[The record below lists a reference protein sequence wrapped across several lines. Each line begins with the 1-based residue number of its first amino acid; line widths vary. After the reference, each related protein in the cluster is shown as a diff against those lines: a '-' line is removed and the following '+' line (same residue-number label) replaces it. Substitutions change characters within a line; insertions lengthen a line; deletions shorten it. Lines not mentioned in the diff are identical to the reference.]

1 MRVATVRIDG
11 GTAAARLDED
21 ETLRLLDFPD
31 VKALLQSGA
40 DWRERAEE
48 DGRGSI
54 RLADADFA
62 PLVPDPEKIL
72 CIGLNYRDHA
82 AEANMDV
89 PEFPM
94 IFGKYARCLTGP
106 FDEIRIPANSDQVD
120 WEVELGVVIGTEA
133 SNLSSAEAP
142 DAIAGYTIINDVS
155 MRDWQMRTPQI
166 TAGKIFE
173 AATPVGPFLVTP
185 DELTDVLALGL
196 SCHLGDDVLQDG
208 TTADMIFTQFEL
220 VSYLSEIITLVPGDL
235 IATGTPAGI
244 GLTMDPPR
252 FIGEDETLRTV
263 VEGLG
268 EQRNVFRA
276 AS

>member
-11 GTAAARLDED
+11 GTAAARLDG

-31 VKALLQSGA
+31 VKALLESGS
-40 DWRERAEE
+40 DWRERAEA
-48 DGRGSI
+48 DGGGSI
-54 RLADADFA
+54 QMADADFA
-62 PLVPDPEKIL
+62 PLVPDPEKVL
-72 CIGLNYRDHA
+72 CVGLNYRDHA
-82 AEANMDV
+82 VEANMEV
-89 PEFPM
+89 PKFPM

-106 FDEIRIPANSDQVD
+106 FDEIRIPGNSDQVD
-120 WEVELGVVIGTEA
+120 WEVELGVVIGSEV
-133 SNLSSAEAP
+133 SNLSAAEAP

-196 SCHLGDDVLQDG
+196 SCHLGDDVLQEG

-244 GLTMDPPR
+244 GLAMKPPR
-252 FIGEDETLRTV
+252 FICGDETMRSV